1 MMCEVFKRINS
12 TDYNIGSEE
21 HNNNIIGPYALEE
34 QLKAAFPQKLLQN
47 RLTTFRI
54 QCLKIILKYYLLLR
68 K

>member
-1 MMCEVFKRINS
+1 MMCEVFNRINS

-21 HNNNIIGPYALEE
+21 HNNNIIGPNALEE